1 MPSRAEKGG
10 AMGQEGRHQG
20 KGLGGLGFRGCY
32 GTGGQAPR
40 EVQSRIKSSM
50 SVEEIRSDS
59 SDLSLHEL
67 G

>member
-1 MPSRAEKGG
+1 VFSRVYANKFVN
-10 AMGQEGRHQG
+10 AKQGRE
-20 KGLGGLGFRGCY
+20 RGCY

-50 SVEEIRSDS
+50 SVEETRSDS
-59 SDLSLHEL
+59 SDLSLHGL